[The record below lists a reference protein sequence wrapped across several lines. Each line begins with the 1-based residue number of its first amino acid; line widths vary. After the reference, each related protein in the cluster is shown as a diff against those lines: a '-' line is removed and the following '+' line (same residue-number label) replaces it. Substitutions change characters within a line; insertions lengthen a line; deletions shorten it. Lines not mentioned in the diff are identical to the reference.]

1 MRFLAIP
8 LLTACSLIPPIPDF
22 DLCLLDYTR
31 FQVICQGFVDNERK
45 YDMTVEQAN
54 NYLMVSPEDW
64 GKIRNYVGDLKDL
77 VEECQTL
84 R

>member
-1 MRFLAIP
+1 MKVLA
-8 LLTACSLIPPIPDF
+8 LACLALACAGLPPTPDF
-22 DLCLLDYTR
+22 DLCLLDYRR
-31 FQVICQGFVDNERK
+31 FQVICQNFVDPEIK
-45 YDMTVEQAN
+45 YDIPVVDAH

-77 VEECQTL
+77 VEEC